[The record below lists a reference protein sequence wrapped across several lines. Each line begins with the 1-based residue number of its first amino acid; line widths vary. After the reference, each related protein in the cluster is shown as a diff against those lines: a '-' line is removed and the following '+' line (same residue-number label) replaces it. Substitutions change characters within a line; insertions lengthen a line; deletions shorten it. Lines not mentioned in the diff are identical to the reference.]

1 MTGVDGVVLEEE
13 GALRGGGLVDSE
25 WDKGM
30 GSKVFIW
37 DEVEEGCYVV
47 IQLRGELFEF
57 ILFGS

>member
-1 MTGVDGVVLEEE
+1 MVLEEE